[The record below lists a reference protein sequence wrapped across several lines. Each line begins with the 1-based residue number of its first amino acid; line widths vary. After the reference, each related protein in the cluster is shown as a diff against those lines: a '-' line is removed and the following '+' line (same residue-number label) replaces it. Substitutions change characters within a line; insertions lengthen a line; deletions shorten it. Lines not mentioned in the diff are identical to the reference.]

1 MAKKQNKKADNQAF
15 QIVKAQKHDLV
26 QEIATALRAGYA
38 YDLKDLLP
46 DPDPTLQKLGNSFRV
61 YDDVRADAKVS
72 ACIESRKA
80 GCLAMQWDL
89 FGNKEN
95 AEATE
100 TIKQA
105 LLDLDMPRLIG
116 EILDAFLWGFQPL
129 EVVWKYENG
138 LVLPVSVVG
147 KPPYWFQ
154 FDNANNLR
162 FISKDHPG
170 GLELPQYKFLLA
182 QHHATYT
189 NPYGEKVLS
198 KCFWPVAFK
207 KGGWRWWVTATEKYG
222 TPAILGK
229 LPRGTNTKEIAQFLD
244 NLERLVQDAV
254 TVIPNDSAV
263 EILDGNSGRSSSSTS
278 PHKELIEQCNSEIA
292 LAIVGQ
298 TLSSEVGSTGSYAAA
313 KTHNDVREEIV
324 ASDKRMIERV
334 IQSLVEWTFNFNW
347 QGQAPTFELFRESDV
362 DKVLAERDKILHDS
376 GLKFTKAYFMK
387 AYGFSEDDIELDNG
401 PAVSFAAPTKKLTSQ
416 AYMPKEQS
424 LHELAGD
431 LIQPVINLIEQG
443 QSLEE
448 VRRSITGLYRQI
460 DTKKLEE
467 ALSLAFYMCNVGGIF
482 SAGR

>member
-1 MAKKQNKKADNQAF
+1 MAKKQNKPAEKQAF
-15 QIVKAQKHDLV
+15 QLVKARKQDLV
-26 QEIATALRAGYA
+26 QEIATALQAGYA
-38 YDLKDLLP
+38 YDLKALLP

-89 FGNKEN
+89 FGSKED

-116 EILDAFLWGFQPL
+116 EVLDAFLWGFQPL
-129 EVVWKYENG
+129 EVTWKYENG
-138 LVLPVSVVG
+138 LVLPASVVG

-207 KGGWRWWVTATEKYG
+207 KGGWRWWVTAVEKYG
-222 TPAILGK
+222 TPFLLGK
-229 LPRGTNTKEIAQFLD
+229 LSRGTDVKEISQFLEM
-244 NLERLVQDAV
+244 LKSLSSDAV
-254 TVIPNDSAV
+254 AVVPNDGTV

-278 PHKELIEQCNSEIA
+278 PHKELIEHCNSEIA

-334 IQSLVEWTFNFNW
+334 IQCLVEWTFNFNW
-347 QGQAPTFELFRESDV
+347 QGQAPSFELFRESDV
-362 DKVLAERDKILHDS
+362 DKVLAERDKILYDS

-387 AYGFSEDDIELDNG
+387 AYGFAEDDIELDNG
-401 PAVSFAAPTKKLTSQ
+401 PAVSFAAPTKKLTSEN
-416 AYMPKEQS
+416 YMPKEQS

-448 VRRSITGLYRQI
+448 VRRSIMGLYRQI
-460 DTKKLEE
+460 NTKKLEE
-467 ALSLAFYMCNVGGIF
+467 ALSLAFYMCNVGG
-482 SAGR
+482 SASASR